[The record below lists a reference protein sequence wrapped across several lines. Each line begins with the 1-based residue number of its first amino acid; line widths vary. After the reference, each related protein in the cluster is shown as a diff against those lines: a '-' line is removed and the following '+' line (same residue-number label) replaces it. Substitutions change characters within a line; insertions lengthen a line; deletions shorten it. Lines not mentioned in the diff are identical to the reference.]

1 MRPFVHGLVVGRVR
15 LVVLEYDVLD
25 VAPELSNKRFPQRIF
40 LDLLDYLFV
49 SLGLVVVCSG
59 VNVGRWLKTALL
71 EDFAAVGL
79 HHAGRE
85 HLEFV

>member
-1 MRPFVHGLVVGRVR
+1 MF
-15 LVVLEYDVLD
+15 D

-59 VNVGRWLKTALL
+59 VSVGRRLENALL

-85 HLEFV
+85 HLEFM